1 MQISKKVRNSRDDL
15 GTYEGFENLKF
26 NDLYSYSSLR
36 LDLKQLEAGVFV
48 LLALI
53 LGAEHEYLVSGHAHP
68 LVFGR
73 FEDQL
78 HELVGT
84 VFQVSRDLIPDDA
97 TGHVNLADHVAV
109 G

>member
-1 MQISKKVRNSRDDL
+1 MYI
-15 GTYEGFENLKF
+15 GFENLKF
-26 NDLYSYSSLR
+26 NDLYSYRSLR

-48 LLALI
+48 LLTLI
-53 LGAEHEYLVSGHAHP
+53 LGVEHEYLVARHAHP

-78 HELVGT
+78 HELVST
-84 VFQVSRDLIPDDA
+84 VSQVSRDFIPDDA
-97 TGHVNLADHVAV
+97 TGHVDLTDHVTV